1 MAKLNGP
8 LGSKLRGK
16 VGEVVAAKTVG
27 GVTAIRAYQP
37 VVKNPNTLRQRVS
50 RNKMSVASALAAM
63 LATPIK
69 VGYAKAVAGAKMY
82 ARNMFVSGI
91 IPADAGVMT
100 ISGEDVTVD
109 ITKIKI
115 AKACGLTVVPVGVL
129 TAGTGGALSFV
140 PDNIADVELNPGE
153 SLGVCLAAVDYAA
166 GKCIYKQGVAATGVT
181 LSAEEVASM
190 TTPVYFA
197 FYKVIPEA
205 LNGVPTETEPW
216 KYPSNTSDSVQ
227 VFTQA

>member
-1 MAKLNGP
+1 MAKFHGIGSASISGKSGGNVFAKS
-8 LGSKLRGK
+8 LGG
-16 VGEVVAAKTVG
+16 GTVM
-27 GVTAIRAYQP
+27 RSYQP
-37 VVKNPNTLRQRVS
+37 KVKNPKTLRQRVS

-82 ARNMFVSGI
+82 ARNMFVSSI
-91 IPADAGVMT
+91 IPVDAGVMT

-109 ITKIKI
+109 ITKIKV
-115 AKACGLTVVPVGVL
+115 AKACGLTVVPAGAL

-140 PDNIADVELNPGE
+140 PTNTADVELNPGE
-153 SLGVCLAAVDYAA
+153 SLGVCLAAIDYAA
-166 GKCIYKQGVAATGVT
+166 GKCIYKQGLATTGVT
-181 LSAEEVASM
+181 LSAAEAASL

-216 KYPSNTSDSVQ
+216 KYPSSTSDSVQ

>member
-27 GVTAIRAYQP
+27 GDTAIRAYQP

-50 RNKMSVASALAAM
+50 RKKMSVASALAAM

-82 ARNMFVSGI
+82 ARNLFVSGI
-91 IPADAGVMT
+91 IPANAGVMT
-100 ISGEDVTVD
+100 INGEDVTLD
-109 ITKIKI
+109 ITKIKV
-115 AKACGLTVVPVGVL
+115 AKACGLTVVPAGVL
-129 TAGTGGALSFV
+129 TTGTGGIVSFV
-140 PDNIADVELNPGE
+140 PTNTADVILNPGE
-153 SLGVCLAAVDYAA
+153 SLGVCLAAVDYEG
-166 GKCIYKQGVAATGVT
+166 GKCIYKQGIAETGVT
-181 LSAEEVASM
+181 LSAEEVASL